1 MILFHGDSFTWGS
14 GLQYHCLVEEY
25 GYTWEEC
32 KQFLPDRF
40 RLEHFPKKIDDYR
53 IKHSFANKVSEY
65 FDTSYLLSLNGNGGD
80 NTIIQKRLFIPNEE
94 YHAGLHWSE
103 IDFHII
109 QLSTPLRNNPHIDIN
124 SDVSDLIYSEVS
136 TILYKLSKLPQI
148 QKNNYLF
155 LCWFPEHSEIIK
167 QTSPNNLI
175 YLNYNN
181 QLYDCFYPLHQMDS
195 LTFRQYGLQ
204 DGHFTKEG
212 HDIIANS
219 IINKI
224 KENNFKFN
232 RIDI

>member
-25 GYTWEEC
+25 GYEWKDC

-65 FDTSYLLSLNGNGGD
+65 FDVPYSLSLNGNGGD
-80 NTIIQKRLFIPNEE
+80 NHIISKRLFITNET
-94 YHAGLHWSE
+94 YHPGYHLAE
-103 IDFHII
+103 IDLHII
-109 QLSTPLRNNPHIDIN
+109 QLSTPLRNNPNVDIN
-124 SDVSDLIYSEVS
+124 TNINELIYLEVIN
-136 TILYKLSKLPQI
+136 ILDRLTKMPKT
-148 QKNNYLF
+148 NYLF
-155 LCWFPEHSEIIK
+155 LCWFSEHSEIIK
-167 QTSPNNLI
+167 QISPNNLI